1 MSERVKHIDND
12 GKEIKETGVGP
23 AIMHYCKYQERC
35 HMEVR
40 NKLYELG
47 CKPTEV
53 EQHISDL
60 VESGTLNEE
69 RFARLYAGGKFRM
82 LQWGREKIKQ
92 QLKFRKISDYCI
104 RKGMAEID
112 ADDYEKT
119 LKKLTNKK
127 LLELKSERNQ
137 QVKKSK
143 AYKFMIQKGYERDL
157 VLAQITEIFKKE
169 SEK

>member
-1 MSERVKHIDND
+1 MERVKHIDND
-12 GKEIKETGVGP
+12 GKEIKETGIGP
-23 AIMHYCKYQERC
+23 AILYYCKYQERC

-47 CKPTEV
+47 CRTTEV
-53 EQHISDL
+53 EQHIADL

-69 RFARLYAGGKFRM
+69 RFAKLFAGGKFRM

-92 QLKFRKISDYCI
+92 QLKIRKISDYCI

-112 ADDYEKT
+112 GDDYEKT
-119 LKKLTNKK
+119 LNKLTNKK

-137 QVKKSK
+137 HVKKNK
-143 AYKFMIQKGYERDL
+143 LYKFLVQKGYERDL
-157 VLAQITEIFKKE
+157 ILALISEKFKKE